1 MLEVRTVALF
11 LLVGWIKITTPST
24 KTSSQKLYWTPLTC
38 GNRVLRSPVFRV
50 IFHFLFCFV
59 FHIHYRFVTL
69 ELLFHAYIKYFMIYK
84 MRIIPFRLFQG
95 SSKIPL
101 MDLLFDI
108 FVVLNCANKVLTIM
122 FGDIWGLIMVP

>member
-1 MLEVRTVALF
+1 
-11 LLVGWIKITTPST
+11 
-24 KTSSQKLYWTPLTC
+24 
-38 GNRVLRSPVFRV
+38 
-50 IFHFLFCFV
+50 
-59 FHIHYRFVTL
+59 
-69 ELLFHAYIKYFMIYK
+69 MIYK